1 MNILDELEDFILLR
15 RRRALVREMALLIDT
30 GLGGWARMRNVMKE
44 IGVIDRLR
52 MPRPVP
58 EERHPS
64 YACQMRR
71 QKIMD
76 AIELVGGFV
85 GRMLLV
91 LAGVIALNWAATL
104 WP

>member
-15 RRRALVREMALLIDT
+15 RRRVLVREMALLIDT
-30 GLGGWARMRNVMKE
+30 GADGWARTRNVMKE
-44 IGVIDRLR
+44 ISVIDELRL
-52 MPRPVP
+52 PRPAP
-58 EERHPS
+58 EDLHPS

-71 QKIMD
+71 QKVMD
-76 AIELVGGFV
+76 GIELVGGFA

-91 LAGVIALNWAATL
+91 LAAIAGLNWAASL

>member
-15 RRRALVREMALLIDT
+15 RRRVLVREMALLIDT
-30 GLGGWARMRNVMKE
+30 GIGGWARMRNAMKE
-44 IGVIDRLR
+44 ISVIDRLR
-52 MPRPVP
+52 LPRPAP

-71 QKIMD
+71 QKVMD
-76 AIELVGGFV
+76 AIELVGGFA

-91 LAGVIALNWAATL
+91 LAGVIALNWAASL

>member
-15 RRRALVREMALLIDT
+15 RRRVLVREMALLIDT
-30 GLGGWARMRNVMKE
+30 GVGCWARMRNVMKE
-44 IGVIDRLR
+44 ISVIDQLRL
-52 MPRPVP
+52 PRPAP

-71 QKIMD
+71 QKVMD
-76 AIELVGGFV
+76 AVELVGGFA

-91 LAGVIALNWAATL
+91 LGAIIGLSWAATL

>member
-15 RRRALVREMALLIDT
+15 RRRVLVREMALLIDI
-30 GLGGWARMRNVMKE
+30 GVCGSSRGARVMKE
-44 IGVIDRLR
+44 IAVIDQLRL
-52 MPRPVP
+52 PRPAP

-71 QKIMD
+71 QKVMD
-76 AIELVGGFV
+76 GIELVGGFA

-91 LAGVIALNWAATL
+91 LAAVVALNWLATL

>member
-15 RRRALVREMALLIDT
+15 RRRVLVREMALLIDT
-30 GLGGWARMRNVMKE
+30 GIGGWARMRNVMKE

-52 MPRPVP
+52 LPRPAP

-64 YACQMRR
+64 YAR
-71 QKIMD
+71 QKVMD
-76 AIELVGGFV
+76 AIELVGGFA

-91 LAGVIALNWAATL
+91 LAGVIALNWASSL

>member
-15 RRRALVREMALLIDT
+15 RRRVLVREMALLID
-30 GLGGWARMRNVMKE
+30 LGACCGSRCFMIMKE
-44 IGVIDRLR
+44 IAVIDRLR
-52 MPRPVP
+52 WPRPAP

-71 QKIMD
+71 QKVMD
-76 AIELVGGFV
+76 AIELVGGFA

-91 LAGVIALNWAATL
+91 LAGVIALNWAASL